1 MNNTNAVE
9 VSIQAVSPELIFEES
24 TDTGAVGAASA
35 AAGAAAPEA
44 AAAADASEA
53 AAGAAIGIEAI
64 AAAGADAAAAD
75 APDASSARAALKP
88 APNNDPAISTVSKSL
103 RIICVPLSPV
113 KIPLLSFAFV

>member
-35 AAGAAAPEA
+35 AAAAEA
-44 AAAADASEA
+44 AAGAEASEA
-53 AAGAAIGIEAI
+53 AAGAAIGIEAM
-64 AAAGADAAAAD
+64 AAAGADAAEAE

-88 APNNDPAISTVSKSL
+88 AASNDPAISTVSKSL